1 MASEGSVKVGRF
13 SGSGEINHAYNEDYA
28 GRNTSDANATAL
40 AATILPVV
48 STIVSGESRQCAKN
62 QGAEQKMCYM
72 DLART

>member
-48 STIVSGESRQCAKN
+48 STIVSGESR
-62 QGAEQKMCYM
+62 
-72 DLART
+72 